1 MSYSPVPVPSPPLP
15 IPRKSWFA
23 RNWKWF
29 IPTVILVPLLL
40 LALFIG
46 VIFSAVFG
54 MMKSSEPYQHA
65 VAAASQDARVSSQL
79 GTPVKPGW
87 YATGNVNISGDSG
100 DADIAIPLNGTL
112 HHGTVYVAARKSGGV
127 WSYQRLEVEIEG
139 VPDRI
144 NLLPTPS
151 HPEEDR

>member
-1 MSYSPVPVPSPPLP
+1 MSYAPFPTPFQPPPVPQS
-15 IPRKSWFA
+15 SWFS

-29 IPTVILVPLLL
+29 IPTIILGPLLL

-65 VAAASQDARVSSQL
+65 VAMASQDARVSTQL
-79 GTPVKPGW
+79 GAPVKPGW
-87 YATGNVNISGDSG
+87 YAMGNINLSNDSG
-100 DADIAIPLNGTL
+100 NADLAIPLNGTL
-112 HHGTVYVAARKSGGV
+112 RHGTVYVAAKKAHGI

-139 VPDRI
+139 TPDHI
-144 NLLPTPS
+144 NLLPAQPQ
-151 HPEEDR
+151 PEEDG